1 LACVE
6 RMRAIFNMGLKRR
19 RFNPFSAEKFMPE
32 SSVIIAEGFGKLFK
46 LLISILFAFSTR
58 S

>member
-1 LACVE
+1 
-6 RMRAIFNMGLKRR
+6 MRAIFNMGLKRR